1 MSLSQLPL
9 PLTDARAIAVNR
21 TGLLTPIQREVLLRH
36 TPLPIWATVLWT
48 AMLGLVVVPLLSSPS
63 QEMLF
68 SVLIMLGFGGT
79 YTVVLA
85 WRYWR
90 EALTRRR
97 EIETG
102 QVVFADG
109 EIVSSKKGYMAQ
121 TAEGPLQSIT
131 TKIDLIPGPYRFYYL
146 PQSRLLVSAEK
157 VNAPATHS
165 QTAVGHAAIVQVL
178 GQAFKFTADELALN
192 RGRKLSPRQRQRL
205 IRDAVLYAAATLL
218 TFFFASLMLAGSG
231 TANGATTTVPWQA
244 VLFSLLLAAF
254 AFYLARQGWL
264 YGLDARNGLAS
275 QVEGRVTVRINA
287 GARRSTTVYYIIG
300 GTEFTVPVQA
310 YGALVE
316 GLNYRLHY
324 TPQAKK
330 VLSVEPLGKR

>member
-9 PLTDARAIAVNR
+9 TDASVIAVNR
-21 TGLLTPIQREVLLRH
+21 TGLLTPTQREVLLRH
-36 TPLPIWATVLWT
+36 TPLPVWATVLWT
-48 AMLGLVVVPLLSSPS
+48 AMLGLVLVPLLSSPS
-63 QEMLF
+63 QEMLL
-68 SVLIMLGFGGT
+68 SVLIILGFGGT
-79 YTVVLA
+79 YTVWLA

-90 EALTRRR
+90 EALTRRH

-102 QVVFADG
+102 QVAFADG
-109 EIVSSKKGYMAQ
+109 EVVTSKKGYTAQ
-121 TAEGPLQSIT
+121 TVEGPLHSISY
-131 TKIDLIPGPYRFYYL
+131 KIDLIPGPYRFYYL

-157 VNAPATHS
+157 LNAPATHS
-165 QTAVGHAAIVQVL
+165 QSAVGHTAIVQAL
-178 GQAFKFTADELALN
+178 GQAFKFTADELVLN

-205 IRDAVLYAAATLL
+205 YRDAGLYAAATLL

-231 TANGATTTVPWQA
+231 TANGVTTTVPWQA
-244 VLFSLLLAAF
+244 ILFSLLLAAF

-264 YGLDARNGLAS
+264 HGLDAHNGVVT
-275 QVEGRVTVRINA
+275 QVEGRVTIRVSA

-300 GTEFTVPVQA
+300 SIEFTVPVQA
-310 YGALVE
+310 YSALVE